1 MNPAES
7 PTGLFDNTGRPLDR
21 MPDLVK
27 VATNGVIF
35 DSQGGVLLQRRAD
48 NGFWGLPGGMLDPG
62 ESLEQ
67 GAVREVWEETSLQVT
82 VKRLVGI
89 YSDPKLYNIA
99 TYPGD
104 NIVQIV
110 TVVFECAYQSGEL
123 AISDE
128 STDIGYFTPGRLPEN
143 TVLSHYQ
150 RIEDTLSNNGQPY
163 VR

>member
-1 MNPAES
+1 MNPADS
-7 PTGLFDNTGRPLDR
+7 PTGFFDNTGSPLTR
-21 MPDLVK
+21 LPDLVR
-27 VATNGVIF
+27 VATNGVVL
-35 DSQGGVLLQRRAD
+35 DHQGNVLMQRRAD

-67 GAVREVWEETSLQVT
+67 GAVREVLEETNLRVT
-82 VKRLVGI
+82 IKRPVGI
-89 YSDPKLYNIA
+89 YSDPRLYTIT

-110 TVVFECAYQSGEL
+110 TVVFECEYQSGEL

-128 STDIGYFTPGRLPEN
+128 STDIGYFPPHSLPEN

-150 RIEDTLSNNGQPY
+150 RIEDALAYSNQTF